1 MALGSEPGVVWV
13 KWLCPRQKNWNIVW
27 GVLNLP
33 NKNIQKQPVTLH
45 FTWTS
50 SRQPG
55 CIDRNASGCN
65 AALLARSLL
74 AVRCYVKTDLNSNC
88 HKQARSPFVACWIL
102 YELKD
107 ETQTYL
113 VCFGLIPTQS
123 SFWAAW
129 SSFPIWPVWQK
140 NAEWTTRTCDRR
152 PVVKYGI
159 VKPIKESVQWFLPWL
174 TNIYQSPR
182 WRRS

>member
-1 MALGSEPGVVWV
+1 MGKNVALGSEPGVVWV
-13 KWLCPRQKNWNIVW
+13 KWLGPRQTNWNIVW

-88 HKQARSPFVACWIL
+88 HKQAKSPFFACWIL

-107 ETQTYL
+107 ETQTYTNL
-113 VCFGLIPTQS
+113 FWLNPHSIIILGRLIVIPNLTS
-123 SFWAAW
+123 LTEECRMDDKNM
-129 SSFPIWPVWQK
+129 WP
-140 NAEWTTRTCDRR
+140 
-152 PVVKYGI
+152 
-159 VKPIKESVQWFLPWL
+159 
-174 TNIYQSPR
+174 
-182 WRRS
+182 